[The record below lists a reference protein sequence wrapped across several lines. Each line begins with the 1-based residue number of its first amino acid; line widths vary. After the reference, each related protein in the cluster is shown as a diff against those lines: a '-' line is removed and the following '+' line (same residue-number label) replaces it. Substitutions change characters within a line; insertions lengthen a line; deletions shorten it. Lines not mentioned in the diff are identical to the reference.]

1 MTEQNKDKIA
11 LVTGGNRGIGLETVK
26 QLAQQ
31 GMHVLLGARN
41 QANGSE
47 AAKKLTSAGL
57 DVALIHLDVDDE
69 KTHAQ
74 AAKAIEANFGKL
86 DVLIN
91 NAAIMLDGKSN
102 GGFAPASKT
111 SVKMF
116 RKTFDTNFFSVIA
129 LTHTLLPLIKKS
141 AAGRIVFLSS
151 ILGSLTL
158 HSDPKS
164 SIYNYKPPAYDI
176 SKTALN
182 AYAVH
187 LAYELKG
194 TPIKVNVAHPGS
206 VVTDM
211 NAGGNLQVDEGR
223 KRRWR
228 WRPFPIAAI
237 TGSLFILA
245 KSCPGKPHF
254 VRII

>member
-1 MTEQNKDKIA
+1 MSEQNKGKIA

-41 QANGSE
+41 EAKGSE
-47 AAKKLTSAGL
+47 AAKKLKSERLGVEFIL
-57 DVALIHLDVDDE
+57 LDVDDE

-74 AAKAIEANFGKL
+74 AAKAIEKQFGKL

-91 NAAIMLDGKSN
+91 NAAIMIDEKDK

-111 SVKMF
+111 SPDIF
-116 RKTFDTNFFSVIA
+116 RKTFDTNFFNVIT
-129 LTHTLLPLIKKS
+129 LTQTMIPLIKKS

-151 ILGSLTL
+151 MLGSLTL

-164 SIYNYKPPAYDI
+164 PIYNYKVPAYDI

-182 AYAVH
+182 GYGVH
-187 LAYELKG
+187 LAYELKD

-211 NAGGNLQVDEGR
+211 NANGNLQVDEGA
-223 KRRWR
+223 KTSVAL
-228 WRPFPIAAI
+228 AALSND
-237 TGSLFILA
+237 GYNGKFIHL
-245 KSCPGKPHF
+245 GKELPW
-254 VRII
+254 

>member
-1 MTEQNKDKIA
+1 MSEQNKGKIA

-41 QANGSE
+41 EAKGLE
-47 AAKKLTSAGL
+47 AAKKLKSEGL
-57 DVALIHLDVDDE
+57 DVESILLDVDDE

-74 AAKAIEANFGKL
+74 AAKMIEKKFGKL

-91 NAAIMLDGKSN
+91 NAGILIDEKGE
-102 GGFAPASKT
+102 GGFVPTSKT
-111 SVKMF
+111 STAIF

-141 AAGRIVFLSS
+141 PAGRIVFLSS
-151 ILGSLTL
+151 GLASLTL

-164 SIYNYKPPAYDI
+164 PIYNYKPTAYDI

-182 AYAVH
+182 GYAVH
-187 LAYELKG
+187 LAYELKD

-206 VVTDM
+206 VITDM
-211 NAGGNLQVDEGR
+211 NANGNLQVNEGA
-223 KRRWR
+223 KTSVDL
-228 WRPFPIAAI
+228 ATLSNA
-237 TGSLFILA
+237 GYNGKFIHL
-245 KSCPGKPHF
+245 GKELPW
-254 VRII
+254 

>member
-1 MTEQNKDKIA
+1 MSEQNKGKIA

-41 QANGSE
+41 EAKGLE
-47 AAKKLTSAGL
+47 AAKKLKSEG
-57 DVALIHLDVDDE
+57 LDVDDE

-74 AAKAIEANFGKL
+74 AAKTIEKKFGKL

-91 NAAIMLDGKSN
+91 NAGILIDEKGE
-102 GGFAPASKT
+102 GGFVPTSKT
-111 SVKMF
+111 STAIF

-141 AAGRIVFLSS
+141 PAGRIVFLSS
-151 ILGSLTL
+151 GLGSLTL

-164 SIYNYKPPAYDI
+164 PIYNYKPTAYDI

-182 AYAVH
+182 GYAVH
-187 LAYELKG
+187 LAYELRD

-206 VVTDM
+206 VITDM
-211 NAGGNLQVDEGR
+211 NANGNLQVNEG
-223 KRRWR
+223 
-228 WRPFPIAAI
+228 
-237 TGSLFILA
+237 
-245 KSCPGKPHF
+245 
-254 VRII
+254 

>member
-1 MTEQNKDKIA
+1 MTEENKGRIA

-41 QANGSE
+41 EAKGLE
-47 AAKKLTSAGL
+47 AAKKLKSEGL
-57 DVALIHLDVDDE
+57 DVEFILLDVDDE

-74 AAKAIEANFGKL
+74 AAKAIEKKFGKL
-86 DVLIN
+86 DVLVN
-91 NAAIMLDGKSN
+91 NAGILIDEKTQ
-102 GGFAPASKT
+102 GGFVAASKT
-111 SVKMF
+111 SLAVF
-116 RKTFDTNFFSVIA
+116 RKTFETNFFNIIA
-129 LTHTLLPLIKKS
+129 LTQMMIPLFKKS
-141 AAGRIVFLSS
+141 SAGRIVFLSS
-151 ILGSLTL
+151 GLGSLTM

-164 SIYNYKPPAYDI
+164 PIYDYKVPAYDV

-182 AYAVH
+182 GYAVH

-211 NAGGNLQVDEGR
+211 NAHGDIEVSEGA
-223 KRRWR
+223 KTSVALATL
-228 WRPFPIAAI
+228 PAD
-237 TGSLFILA
+237 GYNGKFIHL
-245 KSCPGKPHF
+245 GKELPW
-254 VRII
+254 

>member
-1 MTEQNKDKIA
+1 MSEENKSRIA
-11 LVTGGNRGIGLETVK
+11 LVTGANRGIGLETVK

-41 QANGSE
+41 QAKGSE
-47 AAKKLTSAGL
+47 AAKKLKSEGL
-57 DVALIHLDVDDE
+57 DVEFILLDVDDE
-69 KTHAQ
+69 KTHGQ
-74 AAKAIEANFGKL
+74 AAKAIEKKFGKL

-91 NAAIMLDGKSN
+91 NAGIMLDEKGN

-111 SVKMF
+111 SPAIF
-116 RKTFDTNFFSVIA
+116 RKTFDTNFFNTIA
-129 LTHTLLPLIKKS
+129 LTQTLLPLIKKS

-151 ILGSLTL
+151 GLGSLTL

-164 SIYNYKPPAYDI
+164 PIYNYKVPAYDI

-182 AYAVH
+182 GYGVH
-187 LAYELKG
+187 LAYELKD

-211 NAGGNLQVDEGR
+211 NANGNLQVDEGA
-223 KRRWR
+223 KTSVALATL
-228 WRPFPIAAI
+228 PNNGY
-237 TGSLFILA
+237 TGKFIHLGTEL
-245 KSCPGKPHF
+245 PW
-254 VRII
+254 